1 MRANLFVVDELGAED
16 DSVRGDARLRAQ
28 VVPLETHHLHVA
40 GGSRR
45 GIGLVGW
52 PIAPSVGPEVV
63 EQLQWRRR

>member
-1 MRANLFVVDELGAED
+1 MSSEPRTTACGAMRGSAPRSSHSIPTTCTSQE
-16 DSVRGDARLRAQ
+16 
-28 VVPLETHHLHVA
+28 